1 MAEPPAIELLL
12 RVVFINEGDICWF
25 GIEVTLEILIILP
38 GLGEGDNSAGG
49 LFVFAFVGTIV
60 VVPGD

>member
-1 MAEPPAIELLL
+1 MAGPPALELLL
-12 RVVFINEGDICWF
+12 RVVFTNEGDICWL

-49 LFVFAFVGTIV
+49 LLMFAFVGTVV